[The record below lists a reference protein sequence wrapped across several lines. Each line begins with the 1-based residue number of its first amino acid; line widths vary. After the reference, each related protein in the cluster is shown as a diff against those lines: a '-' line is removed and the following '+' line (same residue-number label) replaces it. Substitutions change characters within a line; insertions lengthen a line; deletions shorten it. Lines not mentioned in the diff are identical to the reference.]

1 MPFLDMNWGNC
12 DIDVV
17 EQASIPKFSQPDN
30 IGTPLRH
37 FESFFDDTLVDMIVG
52 HIQLYSHRDKE
63 DTSFEITNEIFR
75 LFLAIL
81 MLKRC
86 HKLPECKMYLERTPD
101 TFVQAMPDAIP
112 RDIFERILRNLHL
125 CENELESQRLEG

>member
-17 EQASIPKFSQPDN
+17 EQASIPKFSHPDN

-75 LFLAIL
+75 LFLAML

-86 HKLPECKMYLERTPD
+86 HKLPECKMYWETTPD

>member
-17 EQASIPKFSQPDN
+17 EQARIPKFSQPDN

-52 HIQLYSHRDKE
+52 HIKLYSHREKE
-63 DTSFEITNEIFR
+63 GTSFEITNETFC
-75 LFLAIL
+75 LFLAML

-86 HKLPECKMYLERTPD
+86 QKLPKCKMYWETTPD
-101 TFVQAMPDAIP
+101 TFVQALSDAIP
-112 RDIFERILRNLHL
+112 CDIFERILRNLDL
-125 CENELESQRLEG
+125 FENELESRRLKG